1 VSKRPFFEQK
11 EMKLLA
17 HPPITPKYLS
27 LGSDRKRTG
36 APSSRSMLFVVQP
49 SRRFVET
56 LFALVAEQLWK
67 EGDDPQDL
75 SPVSLSRK

>member
-1 VSKRPFFEQK
+1 
-11 EMKLLA
+11 
-17 HPPITPKYLS
+17 
-27 LGSDRKRTG
+27 
-36 APSSRSMLFVVQP
+36 MLFVVRP

-75 SPVSLSRK
+75 SAVSLSGNKCQALPISALRPSILI